1 MARSSSS
8 LALPKFDKEEKA
20 LDLRLRLKG
29 RAALDLLD
37 YQAAYETEHGEAIDP
52 ELLAQHIIATFL
64 ERDRGFQARRKA
76 GQGDV

>member
-1 MARSSSS
+1 MPKTPST
-8 LALPKFDKEEKA
+8 LALPKLDKEERT

-37 YQAAYETEHGEAIDP
+37 YQKAYEDDHGEAIEP

-64 ERDRGFQARRKA
+64 ERDRAFQGRRKA
-76 GQGDV
+76 GGG